1 MKCRRRPLGSSG
13 SPQGLLVAES
23 VVVVACPF
31 LDTADLG
38 GMIEETVDA
47 ESAFAL
53 AAKDLD
59 PVALLG
65 VLPKA

>member
-1 MKCRRRPLGSSG
+1 
-13 SPQGLLVAES
+13 
-23 VVVVACPF
+23 
-31 LDTADLG
+31 
-38 GMIEETVDA
+38 MIEGTVDA

-65 VLPKA
+65 VTESVEVADVGDRAAMELTPSPPERRGEITVGCCEWE